1 MNRTR
6 KFCWPPESHP
16 EPPDVLN
23 MTPPPERLE
32 RRETAPTGRFDRI
45 LEFGT
50 MVVFI
55 PPLVLGCVWLI
66 AFVAARAVR
75 FALGF

>member
-1 MNRTR
+1 MKRIFFHT
-6 KFCWPPESHP
+6 PPTAVE
-16 EPPDVLN
+16 PDVLR
-23 MTPPPERLE
+23 MIPPDGLE
-32 RRETAPTGRFDRI
+32 RRETPPTGRFGYI

-55 PPLVLGCVWLI
+55 PPLVLGTVWLV
-66 AFVAARAVR
+66 AFVAARAVK